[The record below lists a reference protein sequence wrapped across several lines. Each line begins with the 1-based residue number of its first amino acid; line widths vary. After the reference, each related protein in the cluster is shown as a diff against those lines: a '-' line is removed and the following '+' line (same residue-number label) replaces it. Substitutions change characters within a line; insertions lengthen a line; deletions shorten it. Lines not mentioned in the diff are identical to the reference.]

1 MSVNPAQRLDS
12 LQALRFFAAFLVL
25 CGHLVQEGVEFGF
38 LPKGALDLL
47 AYFPWAAGVDIFFV
61 ISGFIMFYIAAGE
74 FGKAGAQGRFLKRR
88 IVRLAPLYWFFTLAM
103 LAAILLF
110 PTRISNS
117 AIDWVHVAASFAFI
131 PWQSGQ
137 DVAQPVLALGWT
149 LNYEMFFYILFSFA
163 LVLPARVGVIALG
176 GVLIGLS
183 LLHAAVPAAM
193 VQIHF
198 WTNPIILEFLFGIL
212 LAAGFISGWRMTR
225 GMAIFGLIAGLVG
238 LTLGSI
244 GALELVDWRFA
255 LHGLPAALIVMSTVS
270 LTLNSSNASSKVLVR
285 LGDASYALYLSHPFS
300 VNIVALVVGKLGVG
314 LGWLFLPVGLVSAL
328 AASLI
333 GFLIIERP
341 LLGWL
346 KRRRGNT
353 QTSAPAGAGL
363 R

>member
-1 MSVNPAQRLDS
+1 MPFNPAQRLDS
-12 LQALRFFAAFLVL
+12 LQVLRFFAAFLVL

-88 IVRLAPLYWFFTLAM
+88 IVRLAPLYWFFTVAM

-117 AIDWVHVAASFAFI
+117 AIDWVHVVASFAFI

-137 DVAQPVLALGWT
+137 ELAQPVLALGWT
-149 LNYEMFFYILFSFA
+149 LNYEVFFYILFSFA
-163 LVLPARVGVIALG
+163 LLLPARVGVIALG
-176 GVLIGLS
+176 GVLMGLS
-183 LLHAAVPAAM
+183 LLHTAVPSAM

-212 LAAGFISGWRMTR
+212 LAAGFVSGWRMTHN
-225 GMAIFGLIAGLVG
+225 MAIVGLTAGFAGLVFG
-238 LTLGSI
+238 NIL
-244 GALELVDWRFA
+244 ALQLVDWRFA
-255 LHGLPAALIVMSTVS
+255 LHGIPAALIVMSAVC
-270 LTLNSSNASSKVLVR
+270 LTLEPANAGSKTLVR

-300 VNIVALVVGKLGVG
+300 VNIVALIVGKLGVG
-314 LGWLFLPVGLVSAL
+314 FGWLFLPIGLVAAL
-328 AASLI
+328 VVSVI
-333 GFLIIERP
+333 VFLIIERP

-346 KRRRGNT
+346 KHRRDNA
-353 QTSAPAGAGL
+353 QTNATAGAG
-363 R
+363 